1 MASSTRA
8 LNNHGIVADGHDV
21 RTGTDATDTQQMAK
35 LDSRAREPPLLFHKV
50 KDKTSILALAVS
62 EARLFAG
69 TQSGE
74 ILVWSL
80 DTYERLR
87 SIKAHHRSVLSLHV
101 PRAQGLLFSSA
112 GDAIVNV
119 WCIHSLDRL
128 YSIYSTYD
136 VGDVFCVAYSVS
148 LDTVYLGAQNTSI
161 QWYNLSDKDNRPTLD
176 LARHPIVR
184 NHRFF
189 DSKGPGGTPTP
200 RLAPT
205 LEPCSGDGQYLE
217 IDKEDIVQYA
227 HNGYTYCML
236 LAGGSEGD
244 TVEDETLISGGGDGT
259 IKIWSLE
266 EATGAISELKTLE
279 SGDDSVLV
287 LVLDDTL
294 LYSGRLNG
302 DINVWDLETYQLV
315 RRIEAHKADV
325 LTLCVGYGS
334 LFSGSANGMV
344 KQFTSRYECMHEWQ
358 AHEHLILAS
367 IMTVHRGKRIFVTG
381 GNDDCIAIWDVGATK
396 DDAQKSTMTD
406 NDELLNS
413 LSQLVALRTV
423 SSKPE
428 YAPDCRRGASWLKSL
443 LKDFGADTDMF
454 ITAGN
459 SNPVVFAR
467 FKVSSTRPKQAKT
480 ILFYGHYDVVPAENK
495 QQLWVSDPF
504 MMHGMN
510 GYLYG
515 RGVSD
520 NKGPVL
526 AAIYAV
532 AELVTEKK
540 LHSDVVFLIEGE
552 EECGSRGFEETVRRN
567 KDKIGVIDWILLANS
582 YWLDDDIPCLTY
594 GLRGVVHATVEVTS
608 HRANLHSGVDGSQR
622 INEAMKDLVSILAI
636 LSDSNGLIK
645 IPRFYDSVLPL
656 TRDEDRSYTAT
667 SKALISRDPERGD
680 ARQLAEQLKGRWREP
695 SLTIHRITSS
705 GPTGS
710 SVIPHTATAT
720 LSIRLV
726 PRQTTSNVQE
736 ALKEILRAAFAKLCS
751 TNELTISIDH
761 TAEPWLGVKT
771 NKIFQ
776 ALEEAVVDVWGP
788 VGHQRRDSVAAAE
801 PKSKTTPKTTPGTS
815 ASLTNGSDH
824 HPQATADSPTSP
836 ISPREYRSP
845 TEQSWKPLFIREG
858 GSIPAIRFLE
868 QEFEAP
874 AAHLPC
880 GQASDKAHLDNERL
894 RLSNL
899 YKSKEIFKR
908 VFRDLP
914 LR

>member
-1 MASSTRA
+1 MAGSKRA
-8 LNNHGIVADGHDV
+8 FNCGAIIAGAHDA
-21 RTGTDATDTQQMAK
+21 RTETDVSGSHHMAK
-35 LDSRAREPPLLFHKV
+35 VDSRAREPPVLFHKV
-50 KDKTSILALAVS
+50 NNESSIIALAVS

-87 SIKAHHRSVLSLHV
+87 SIKAHHRSVLSLYV
-101 PRAQGLLFSSA
+101 SNAQGLLFSSA

-119 WCIHSLDRL
+119 WCTHSLNRL

-136 VGDVFCVAYSVS
+136 VGDLFCVAYSAS
-148 LDTVYLGAQNTSI
+148 LKTVYLGAQNTSI
-161 QWYNLSDKDNRPTLD
+161 QWYNLEDKDNRPTLD
-176 LARHPIVR
+176 LTRHPIIR
-184 NHRFF
+184 NHAFF

-205 LEPCSGDGQYLE
+205 SEPCSGDGQHLE

-236 LAGGSEGD
+236 LAGGSEGHAL
-244 TVEDETLISGGGDGT
+244 EDEILISGGGDGT

-266 EATGAISELKTLE
+266 EASGAISHLKTLE
-279 SGDDSVLV
+279 SGDDSVLA

-302 DINVWDLETYQLV
+302 DINVWDLETDQLV
-315 RRIEAHKADV
+315 RRIEAHAADV
-325 LTLCVGYGS
+325 LTLCVCHGS
-334 LFSGSANGMV
+334 LFSGSADGVV

-358 AHEHLILAS
+358 AHDHLVLAS

-381 GNDDCIAIWDVGATK
+381 GNDDCIAIWDVG
-396 DDAQKSTMTD
+396 DNRNEAQTLTAMD

-428 YAPDCRRGASWLKSL
+428 YAQDCRRGASWLKNL
-443 LKDFGADTDMF
+443 LKEFGADTDMF
-454 ITAGN
+454 STAGN

-467 FKVSSTRPKQAKT
+467 FKVSSTRPKPAKT
-480 ILFYGHYDVVPAENK
+480 ILFYGHYDVVPAEDK

-532 AELVTEKK
+532 AELVTEKR
-540 LHSDVVFLIEGE
+540 LNSDVVFLIEGE

-608 HRANLHSGVDGSQR
+608 HRTNLHSGVDGSLR
-622 INEAMKDLVSILAI
+622 INEAMKDLISILAS
-636 LSDSNGLIK
+636 LSDSNGMIQ

-656 TRDEDRSYTAT
+656 TRDEDRSYTAI
-667 SKALISRDPERGD
+667 SKALVSRDPERGD
-680 ARQLAEQLKGRWREP
+680 ARHLAEQLKGRWREP
-695 SLTIHRITSS
+695 SMTIHRITSS

-720 LSIRLV
+720 LSVRLV
-726 PRQTTSNVQE
+726 PRQTTSTIQA
-736 ALKEILRAAFAKLCS
+736 ALKETLRAAFAKLS
-751 TNELTISIDH
+751 
-761 TAEPWLGVKT
+761 
-771 NKIFQ
+771 
-776 ALEEAVVDVWGP
+776 
-788 VGHQRRDSVAAAE
+788 
-801 PKSKTTPKTTPGTS
+801 
-815 ASLTNGSDH
+815 
-824 HPQATADSPTSP
+824 
-836 ISPREYRSP
+836 Y
-845 TEQSWKPLFIREG
+845 
-858 GSIPAIRFLE
+858 
-868 QEFEAP
+868 
-874 AAHLPC
+874 
-880 GQASDKAHLDNERL
+880 DK
-894 RLSNL
+894 
-899 YKSKEIFKR
+899 
-908 VFRDLP
+908 
-914 LR
+914 

>member
-1 MASSTRA
+1 MATSPRA
-8 LNNHGIVADGHDV
+8 LHHGGIADSHDA
-21 RTGTDATDTQQMAK
+21 RIETDATEYPYMAK
-35 LDSRAREPPLLFHKV
+35 PDSRAREPPALFHKV
-50 KDKTSILALAVS
+50 KNERSILALAVS

-74 ILVWSL
+74 ILIWSL

-87 SIKAHHRSVLSLHV
+87 SIKAHHRSVLSLYV
-101 PRAQGLLFSSA
+101 SRAQGLLFSSA

-119 WCIHSLDRL
+119 WCIHSLNRL

-136 VGDVFCVAYSVS
+136 VGDIFCVAYSA
-148 LDTVYLGAQNTSI
+148 LLNTVYLGAQNTSI
-161 QWYNLSDKDNRPTLD
+161 QWYNLSEKDDRPTFD
-176 LARHPIVR
+176 LTRHPIMR

-205 LEPCSGDGQYLE
+205 SEPCSGDGQYLE

-236 LAGGSEGD
+236 LAGGSDGD
-244 TVEDETLISGGGDGT
+244 TLEDETLISGGGDGT
-259 IKIWSLE
+259 IKIWSIE
-266 EATGAISELKTLE
+266 GATGAIGELRTLE
-279 SGDDSVLV
+279 SGDDSVLA

-294 LYSGRLNG
+294 LYSGRLYG

-315 RRIEAHKADV
+315 RRIEGHTADV
-325 LTLCVGYGS
+325 LTLCVGHGS

-344 KQFTSRYECMHEWQ
+344 KQFTSRYERMHEWQ
-358 AHEHLILAS
+358 AHDHLVLAS

-381 GNDDCIAIWDVGATK
+381 GNDDCIAIWDVGESNNK
-396 DDAQKSTMTD
+396 AQESTTTD

-428 YAPDCRRGASWLKSL
+428 YAQDCRRGASWLRSL

-454 ITAGN
+454 STAGN

-532 AELVTEKK
+532 AELVTEQR
-540 LHSDVVFLIEGE
+540 LNSDVVFLIEGE

-594 GLRGVVHATVEVTS
+594 GLRGVVHATVEVAS

-622 INEAMKDLVSILAI
+622 INEAMKDLISILAV
-636 LSDSNGLIK
+636 LSDSDGLIK

-656 TRDEDRSYTAT
+656 TRDEDRSYTAI

-720 LSIRLV
+720 LSVRLV
-726 PRQTTSNVQE
+726 PRQTTSTVQE
-736 ALKEILRAAFAKLCS
+736 ALKEILRAAFAKLCT

-761 TAEPWLGVKT
+761 TAEPWLGVKM

-788 VGHQRRDSVAAAE
+788 VGHQRRGSVSAAK
-801 PKSKTTPKTTPGTS
+801 PSLKSTAKTTPGTS

-824 HPQATADSPTSP
+824 HSQATADSPTSP
-836 ISPREYRSP
+836 ASPYEYGSP
-845 TEQSWKPLFIREG
+845 IEQSWKPFFIREG